1 MIWNEERLK
10 RAEEVLSLSESV
22 LEACFTMSKE
32 FDEDISSDSLYS
44 AFKRHGKLAPSSY
57 LANLAQQEN
66 GSEGDEV
73 EQTSSFD
80 YKIDFAKSLYRFWH
94 KNSPC
99 VLTFEDLE
107 QACFLYSSVDPGRG
121 LTAREVA
128 QYFLVEKGYDWISED
143 FIIWMFKRI
152 GASKV
157 MSPAAP
163 HQRFNTVEEVMQS
176 MAMRQ
181 DALIKSSM
189 KVNQIKEQQKE
200 IRRLQAKLEE
210 IQQALTVAEGL
221 KSIPVARL
229 SPVELSK
236 SSSRT
241 IVIPLCDSHSG
252 KHIRPK
258 SDIAKEHNRFNA
270 KIFKERVE
278 RFCSYIQELSKKVPK
293 DVDHVYVLNL
303 GDDTESILGNMREG
317 MLTDQYNHGFEQYK
331 EAIWLNVNIIESTL
345 NSFGCGV
352 TFVKTGSNH
361 ERLVKNKEPNTDEV
375 FAQIALD
382 RIACEFKGEE
392 RFKGLYGHQVFS
404 ILLPNGVCIIGTHGH
419 LKTWSS
425 SNASDVINIHGVPGA
440 KRYILLQAHQH
451 HLSVHSGYNYRLIKL
466 PSLVGNDDYNL
477 ISLLT
482 GAPPECLFLEI
493 TDEQDL
499 LHGPYRLDIGS
510 DRATKN
516 TENGIY
522 EDQLEG

>member
-1 MIWNEERLK
+1 MFWNEERLN
-10 RAEEVLSLSESV
+10 RAESVLSSCESV
-22 LEACFTMSKE
+22 LEACVSISEE
-32 FDEDISSDSLYS
+32 FGEDITADSLYS

-57 LANLAQQEN
+57 LLNVKVEKE
-66 GSEGDEV
+66 SEEAEESDS
-73 EQTSSFD
+73 TASFD

-94 KNSPC
+94 NNSPC
-99 VLTFEDLE
+99 ILTFEDVE
-107 QACFLYSSVDPGRG
+107 QACFLYSAVDPGRG
-121 LTAREVA
+121 LTSREVA

-143 FIIWMFKRI
+143 FIVWMFKRI
-152 GASKV
+152 GVSKM

-163 HQRFNTVEEVMQS
+163 HQRFNSVEEVMQS

-210 IQQALTVAEGL
+210 IEQALNIAEGL
-221 KSIPVARL
+221 KSAPIARIEPAKPL
-229 SPVELSK
+229 QSFG
-236 SSSRT
+236 RT
-241 IVIPLCDSHSG
+241 VVIPLCDSHSG

-258 SDIAKEHNRFNA
+258 TDIAKEHNRFNA

-278 RFCSYIQELSKKVPK
+278 RFCACIQELATKVPK

-331 EAIWLNVNIIESTL
+331 EAIWLNVNIVESTL
-345 NSFGCGV
+345 KAFPCGV

-361 ERLVKNKEPNTDEV
+361 ERLAKNKEPNTDEV

-382 RIACEFKGEE
+382 RISCEFKDED
-392 RFKGLYGHQVFS
+392 RFKGIYGHQVFS
-404 ILLPNGVCIIGTHGH
+404 ILLPNGVCVIGTHGH
-419 LKTWSS
+419 LKTWAP
-425 SNASDVINIHGVPGA
+425 SNASDVINIHGIPGA
-440 KRYILLQAHQH
+440 RRYILLQAHQH
-451 HLSVHSGYNYRLIKL
+451 HLSVYSGYNYRLIKL

-493 TDEQDL
+493 TDGQDL
-499 LHGPYRLDIGS
+499 LHGPYRLDL
-510 DRATKN
+510 
-516 TENGIY
+516 
-522 EDQLEG
+522 DQKLHD